1 MTVILLL
8 STPRPADAWSNAF
21 HKNHASHPRPH
32 SSARTPCCRCLHRL
46 RQSAPPFQNFGSK
59 QCLCQVLAP
68 AHSAMVGQQH
78 SLFAVQRTHG
88 VLLQLLCTAKSVLG
102 ALHPAADNLHDI
114 LDNRRH
120 SLMHSRKRTGINAV
134 RMDYGTSLRISV
146 VNSGVHLQFGR
157 RNMLA
162 LNNFAITVDNDNVL
176 GCQRFIAVAGGCNSN
191 ILRVN
196 AAADVAPGACDE
208 LFSISA
214 WPVSTMAAHAL
225 SLANN
230 CVSMIIRQ
238 PDMPSAHRSGCRCL
252 LP

>member
-1 MTVILLL
+1 MLFIKSCITSTSSQLSSYTLL
-8 STPRPADAWSNAF
+8 PVPAQITAICAAF
-21 HKNHASHPRPH
+21 PEF
-32 SSARTPCCRCLHRL
+32 
-46 RQSAPPFQNFGSK
+46 RQQAVPLPDSCPSRQRHGW
-59 QCLCQVLAP
+59 P
-68 AHSAMVGQQH
+68 AAQP
-78 SLFAVQRTHG
+78 FAVQRTHG
-88 VLLQLLCTAKSVLG
+88 VLRQLLRTAKSVLS

-120 SLMHSRKRTGINAV
+120 SLMHSRKCTGINAV

-157 RNMLA
+157 RNALA
-162 LNNFAITVDNDNVL
+162 LNNFAITVDYNNVL
-176 GCQRFIAVAGGCNSN
+176 RRQCFIAMTGGCDSN

-196 AAADVAPGACDE
+196 TAADVAPRACNE

-214 WPVSTMAAHAL
+214 WPVSTMAAHTL

-238 PDMPSAHRSGCRCL
+238 PDMPFAHHSGCRC
-252 LP
+252 PRP